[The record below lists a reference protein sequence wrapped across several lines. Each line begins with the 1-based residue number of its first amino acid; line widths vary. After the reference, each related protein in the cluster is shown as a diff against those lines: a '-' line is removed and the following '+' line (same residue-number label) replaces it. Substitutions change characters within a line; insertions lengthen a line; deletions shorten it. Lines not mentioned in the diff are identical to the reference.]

1 MAQKSAPGNPYVAWM
16 VSNCDHTRGAAV
28 RWEFVQRLI
37 KAGLNIEGFGEC
49 FDNVLIDSP
58 WLVFFIIKLYLFEIE
73 ISLIFNLTDTGED
86 LKLVHR
92 PKRPKVD
99 TLFSSIFPTR
109 PSDEYDS
116 ATSRKYSRPLLDVFA
131 CID

>member
-1 MAQKSAPGNPYVAWM
+1 MSQKSAPGNPYVAWM

-58 WLVFFIIKLYLFEIE
+58 WFVFFIIFLEI
-73 ISLIFNLTDTGED
+73 
-86 LKLVHR
+86 
-92 PKRPKVD
+92 
-99 TLFSSIFPTR
+99 
-109 PSDEYDS
+109 
-116 ATSRKYSRPLLDVFA
+116 
-131 CID
+131 